1 MFTIRFN
8 KSRNFD
14 AKLCKRTIIKD
25 NRLEPL
31 CKWPILKQML
41 KPMLLIIYYRFYLF
55 LFFFIQKSGF
65 LMTERSGEIALPN
78 VWLAWNG
85 TDIETALTVKSTLGV
100 TLSANVPGG
109 IKIPYFTQKDMY
121 LYYQRSCHSKFWGTC
136 LVAKEVCLPACDK
149 RIWNWKNWCYFGD
162 FDSRLDKR
170 GLLFPG

>member
-1 MFTIRFN
+1 MQNYVKEPSLKMTVWISVLFVFVFLHTKIRF
-8 KSRNFD
+8 SYD
-14 AKLCKRTIIKD
+14 I
-25 NRLEPL
+25 
-31 CKWPILKQML
+31 
-41 KPMLLIIYYRFYLF
+41 
-55 LFFFIQKSGF
+55 
-65 LMTERSGEIALPN
+65 ERSGEIALPN
-78 VWLAWNG
+78 VWVAWNG

-121 LYYQRSCHSKFWGTC
+121 LHYQRSCHSKFWGTF